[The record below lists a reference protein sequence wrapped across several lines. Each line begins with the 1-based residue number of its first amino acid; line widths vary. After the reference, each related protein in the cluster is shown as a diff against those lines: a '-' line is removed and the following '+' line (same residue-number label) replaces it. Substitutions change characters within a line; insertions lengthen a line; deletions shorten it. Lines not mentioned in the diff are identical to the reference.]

1 MYSCPVQYATHAS
14 VRGRTLSLET
24 ANTAEKRRMGLMGRQ
39 ILEDNSGM
47 FFPSKQKEMQSFWM
61 KNTHIPLDMIFVDRT
76 NSISKIAEQVTP
88 MSLDYVRQEA
98 CYVIETNGGWA
109 EKNNVQVG
117 DTIYFSVNRFT

>member
-1 MYSCPVQYATHAS
+1 
-14 VRGRTLSLET
+14 
-24 ANTAEKRRMGLMGRQ
+24 
-39 ILEDNSGM
+39 
-47 FFPSKQKEMQSFWM
+47 MQSFWM